1 MQSAANTTTSGLLG
15 LAPSLPR
22 TERLR
27 LTLSA
32 LGTAAL
38 TLLGLHHH

>member
-22 TERLR
+22 TERLL

-38 TLLGLHHH
+38 TLLGLHRH